1 MRGKEKQREKNTNKQ
16 REEMFLTAAGRDNF
30 VDKEIETHR
39 NGEETHSHSYKGPGG
54 SDRERENTQ
63 EGTHRR
69 IERKNMN
76 LSRTYAGLGE
86 REEERRGR
94 ESVEEIF
101 KEQKT
106 G

>member
-1 MRGKEKQREKNTNKQ
+1 
-16 REEMFLTAAGRDNF
+16 MFLTAAGSDYF
-30 VDKEIETHR
+30 GDKEIETHR
-39 NGEETHSHSYKGPGG
+39 NGEETPSHSYKGPGG
-54 SDRERENTQ
+54 SHRERERENTQ

-86 REEERRGR
+86 REEERRDR
-94 ESVEEIF
+94 ESVGEIF

>member
-1 MRGKEKQREKNTNKQ
+1 MEKK
-16 REEMFLTAAGRDNF
+16 LLHTATKDQGAQ
-30 VDKEIETHR
+30 I
-39 NGEETHSHSYKGPGG
+39 
-54 SDRERENTQ
+54 ERENTQ

-86 REEERRGR
+86 REEERRDR
-94 ESVEEIF
+94 ESVGEIF

>member
-1 MRGKEKQREKNTNKQ
+1 
-16 REEMFLTAAGRDNF
+16 MFLTAAGRDNF
-30 VDKEIETHR
+30 GDKEKETHT
-39 NGEETHSHSYKGPGG
+39 NGEETPSHSYKGPWG
-54 SDRERENTQ
+54 SDIERENTQ

-69 IERKNMN
+69 IEPKNMN

-86 REEERRGR
+86 REEERRDR
-94 ESVEEIF
+94 ESAGEIF